1 MCMRLFFYFWLSTDE
16 NQCENKAKRKVWFLC
31 SIQEQPPLLG
41 FFFLNQEARG
51 KKKRKEGKSVQ
62 VRSLLAWLSREI
74 CFSLT
79 ALRNACMISSR
90 F

>member
-41 FFFLNQEARG
+41 FFFFFNQEARG
-51 KKKRKEGKSVQ
+51 KKKKR
-62 VRSLLAWLSREI
+62 
-74 CFSLT
+74 
-79 ALRNACMISSR
+79 
-90 F
+90 

>member
-41 FFFLNQEARG
+41 FFFFLEPRSPWQ
-51 KKKRKEGKSVQ
+51 KKKKEKREKVCKCEACWRGFQEKSVFL
-62 VRSLLAWLSREI
+62 SLP
-74 CFSLT
+74 
-79 ALRNACMISSR
+79 
-90 F
+90 